1 MIYWKFAC
9 RKYYMYWKWQ
19 SLLSIK
25 KLTLAGYEARLTVNT
40 TIIRLDDDNIAEAK
54 EYRNTCKLKVHLCDH
69 INAITKFTNNPNFK
83 LWYHRLWHHKW
94 KAIKKIESENLITG
108 LKIKGQKEE
117 NITHECCIQ
126 GKMTI
131 VFRVSMVRWQ
141 NHAQRSHSIKL
152 NHLHWWSF
160 PPYFDISPCI

>member
-25 KLTLAGYEARLTVNT
+25 KLTLARYETRLTVNT
-40 TIIRLDDDNIAEAK
+40 AIIRLDDDNIAEAK

-94 KAIKKIESENLITG
+94 KAIKKPESENLITG

-126 GKMTI
+126 GKMTTKPCSKVTQYKAQSPSLMI
-131 VFRVSMVRWQ
+131 ISTVLWHISLHLKVRQ
-141 NHAQRSHSIKL
+141 
-152 NHLHWWSF
+152 
-160 PPYFDISPCI
+160 P